1 MASPTFSFPTTD
13 HADRVPVARHASGE
27 RPFRRGLRALLVILL
42 ASLIGLTGCSGSKDV
57 AEAPGMPEAFPNHSS
72 RQIHSLITARTDT
85 LSGFKARAQMTVR
98 SPRQSGSFNAEIRQA
113 RADSLWM
120 RMSRFGF
127 EGARLLVTQDSFF
140 VHNRLQNQ
148 MMVGTVS
155 EAQQYLAAPVT
166 SEDAFVNMLGLI
178 APNPDVDWSVNS
190 DSSQYYL
197 KSPSGRQTFA
207 IDPTHWRVT
216 RYARTG
222 DDGDVVEERLFGE
235 FERINGVMLPT
246 RVVFRSRPDD
256 ALVMLA
262 YKDVRLNPGSLS
274 FDFRVPTDVPRIFLP
289 SSAR

>member
-1 MASPTFSFPTTD
+1 MASPISSSPATSRSSGTSG
-13 HADRVPVARHASGE
+13 AS
-27 RPFRRGLRALLVILL
+27 RKRSYRLPALLLALL
-42 ASLIGLTGCSGSKDV
+42 ISLIGLTGCSGSKDV
-57 AEAPGMPEAFPNHSS
+57 ADAPGLPEAFPNHSS
-72 RQIHSLITARTDT
+72 QQIHSLITARTDT

-127 EGARLLVTQDSFF
+127 EGARLLITQDSFF

-155 EAQQYLAAPVT
+155 EAQQYLTAPVT

-178 APNPDVDWSVNS
+178 SPDPEVDWTVKS
-190 DSSQYYL
+190 DSAQYYL

-216 RYARTG
+216 RYARTDEEG
-222 DDGDVVEERLFGE
+222 SVLEERLFGE
-235 FERINGVMLPT
+235 FERVNGVMLPT
-246 RVVFRSRPDD
+246 RVVFRSRPED

-262 YKDVRLNPGSLS
+262 YEDLRLNPESLS
-274 FDFRVPTDVPRIFLP
+274 FDFRVPTDVPRVFLP
-289 SSAR
+289 SSAK